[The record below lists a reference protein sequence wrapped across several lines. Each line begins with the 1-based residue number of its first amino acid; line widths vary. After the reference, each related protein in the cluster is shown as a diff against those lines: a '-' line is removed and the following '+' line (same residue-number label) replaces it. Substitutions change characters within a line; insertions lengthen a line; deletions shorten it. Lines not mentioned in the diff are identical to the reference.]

1 MGGCIIKPLPCT
13 KPMPARL
20 DHAEEKSIAIVRD
33 FIQRVWNYTWT
44 PEENNELRKHRGSK
58 GSAYVP
64 PKVEAALHELL
75 SPGVTRHRRDAK
87 DGPIYCTG
95 ADDYSS
101 CVSAVQAIAPDLRIE
116 ILDIVA
122 DGDRVVTNLSVEG
135 TDRSV
140 DGRTDVEGA
149 FGVFPP
155 TGNAFRVE
163 AAMMFRLAAGRI
175 EEDWLLYKGRRS

>member
-1 MGGCIIKPLPCT
+1 
-13 KPMPARL
+13 
-20 DHAEEKSIAIVRD
+20 
-33 FIQRVWNYTWT
+33 
-44 PEENNELRKHRGSK
+44 
-58 GSAYVP
+58 
-64 PKVEAALHELL
+64 
-75 SPGVTRHRRDAK
+75 
-87 DGPIYCTG
+87 
-95 ADDYSS
+95 
-101 CVSAVQAIAPDLRIE
+101 VSAVQAIAPDLRIE